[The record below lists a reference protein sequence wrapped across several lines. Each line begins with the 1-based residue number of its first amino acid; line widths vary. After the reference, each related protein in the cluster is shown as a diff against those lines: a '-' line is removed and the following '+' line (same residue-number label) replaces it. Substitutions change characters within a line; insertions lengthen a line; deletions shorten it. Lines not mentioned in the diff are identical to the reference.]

1 MQYIS
6 TDSQLGNIVALT
18 FGDLGKATWAWTSFI
33 FLVFLPVTLYFF
45 YKRWD
50 YNALDTGEDT
60 AKGLGVNTERER
72 IVGMILTSV
81 LSAIIVSFF
90 GIIAFIGLLAPHIAR
105 MIIGSDHRYLIPLSS
120 ILGAIILIIADGVGQ
135 VILYPSVIPVGIITS
150 MLGGPLFIYLLI
162 RRYRNMFF
170 EVNGIN
176 FSYRSRHVLENVS
189 FKVKE
194 DDVISILG
202 PNGVGKTTLIKCIG
216 KVLTPNAGSVFIE
229 GVDLHRMSKKDIAKN
244 IGYVAQKSETSRT
257 TVFDS
262 VLLGRKPHFEWD
274 ASEKDVRLAGRVLH
288 LLGLDGLSLK
298 YVDEISGGEYQL
310 VQIARVLV
318 QQPRVILLDEPTSS
332 LDLSNQHMIMHLIRN
347 IVKKNHMAA
356 IMVIHDLNLAIRHS
370 DKFVLMK
377 DGVVYAT
384 GGHEV
389 ITPENIKQVYNVDA
403 FVETVRGIPVVIP
416 I

>member
-1 MQYIS
+1 
-6 TDSQLGNIVALT
+6 
-18 FGDLGKATWAWTSFI
+18 
-33 FLVFLPVTLYFF
+33 
-45 YKRWD
+45 
-50 YNALDTGEDT
+50 
-60 AKGLGVNTERER
+60 
-72 IVGMILTSV
+72 
-81 LSAIIVSFF
+81 
-90 GIIAFIGLLAPHIAR
+90 
-105 MIIGSDHRYLIPLSS
+105 
-120 ILGAIILIIADGVGQ
+120 
-135 VILYPSVIPVGIITS
+135 
-150 MLGGPLFIYLLI
+150 
-162 RRYRNMFF
+162 MFF

-176 FSYRSRHVLENVS
+176 FSYRSRKVLDGVS
-189 FKVKE
+189 FKVQA

-202 PNGVGKTTLIKCIG
+202 QNGVGKTTLLKCIG
-216 KVLTPNAGSVFIE
+216 KVLTPQAGAVFIE
-229 GVDLHRMSKKDIAKN
+229 GANLHQLSKKHIAQN

-318 QQPRVILLDEPTSS
+318 QQPKVILLDEPTSS
-332 LDLSNQHMIMHLIRN
+332 LDLSNQHMIMHLIQN

-370 DKFVLMK
+370 DKFVMMK
-377 DGVVYAT
+377 NGLVYAI

-403 FVETVRGIPVVIP
+403 FVEKVRGIPVVIP